1 MHGPFASRVKS
12 MLDMAHTLQPPAATG
27 SSHFERLI
35 LIDRMEDPLSMLLT
49 FMTYEGLLD
58 ALIGMNHG
66 VVSSEKPATGD
77 EELLTSET
85 ERVKLLLNHVS
96 YTELY
101 TVNSE
106 TLNVYIN
113 LIRGN

>member
-1 MHGPFASRVKS
+1 
-12 MLDMAHTLQPPAATG
+12 
-27 SSHFERLI
+27 
-35 LIDRMEDPLSMLLT
+35 MEDPLSMLLT
-49 FMTYEGLLD
+49 PMMYEGLLD
-58 ALIGMNHG
+58 ALIGMNHS
-66 VVSSEKPATGD
+66 VVSFKKPATGD

-85 ERVKLLLNHVS
+85 ERVKLLLIHVS

-113 LIRGN
+113 LIRED

>member
-1 MHGPFASRVKS
+1 
-12 MLDMAHTLQPPAATG
+12 
-27 SSHFERLI
+27 
-35 LIDRMEDPLSMLLT
+35 MEDPLSMLLT
-49 FMTYEGLLD
+49 PMTYAGLLD

-66 VVSSEKPATGD
+66 VVSFEKPATGD
-77 EELLTSET
+77 EELTSET
-85 ERVKLLLNHVS
+85 ERVKLLLNHMS

-113 LIRGN
+113 LIREN